1 MSNAESS
8 ASAATHRP
16 RIALVAGEAS
26 GDQLGAALIRAIR
39 QDYPQARF
47 LGVGGPGMVQ
57 AGLECWHSSDELA
70 VMGLFEVLRHLPR
83 LLKFR
88 KSLVQRLVQ
97 EKPDLLI
104 GIDAPDFNLGLERR
118 VRRAG
123 IRAIHYVSPT
133 VWAWRQGRVKTIAA
147 STDMVLCRFP
157 FEPDF
162 YAEHGVAAKYTC
174 HQMADELALVSDQAV
189 ARAQLGLEG
198 KGPIIALLPGSR
210 LGEVSRL
217 AEPLLQAAKILA
229 SQHPNMRF
237 VAPTANRKTRECFE
251 RSLGTV
257 EGVPVTVLDG
267 QARQAMAAADVVI
280 CASGTAALEAMLVN
294 RPMVVTYK
302 LSALTYATARTFRLF
317 KNRFFSLPN
326 ILADEAL
333 VPELLQNAAQ
343 PERIAAEVRA
353 WIDDPERCQ
362 RVQGRF
368 DELHRQLRKDAA
380 RAAAACVRDVLEDA
394 ESGEPGW

>member
-26 GDQLGAALIRAIR
+26 GDQLGAALIRALR
-39 QDYPQARF
+39 HDYPQARF

-83 LLKFR
+83 LLKLR

-104 GIDAPDFNLGLERR
+104 GIDAPDFNLGVERR
-118 VRRAG
+118 VRTAG
-123 IRAIHYVSPT
+123 VRAIHYVSPT

-147 STDMVLCRFP
+147 STDMVLCLFP

-162 YAEHGVAAKYTC
+162 YAEHGVSAKYTG
-174 HQMADELALVSDQAV
+174 HPMADEIDLVPDQGA
-189 ARAQLGLEG
+189 ARTQLGLEQTETV
-198 KGPIIALLPGSR
+198 IALLPGSR
-210 LGEVSRL
+210 MGEVGRL

-229 SQHPNMRF
+229 GHYPGTRF
-237 VAPTANRKTRECFE
+237 VAPMANRKTREFFE
-251 RSLGTV
+251 HSLGTV
-257 EGVPVTVLDG
+257 EGVSVTVLDG
-267 QARQAMAAADVVI
+267 QARQAMAAADVVV
-280 CASGTAALEAMLVN
+280 CASGTAALEAMLLN

-317 KNRFFSLPN
+317 RNRYFSLPN
-326 ILADEAL
+326 ILAGEAL
-333 VPELLQNAAQ
+333 VPELLQHAAQ

-353 WIDDPERCQ
+353 WIDDPERSQ
-362 RVQGRF
+362 RVQARF
-368 DELHRQLRKDAA
+368 AELHRQLRKDAA
-380 RAAAACVRDVLEDA
+380 RAAAACVRDVLEDTT
-394 ESGEPGW
+394 